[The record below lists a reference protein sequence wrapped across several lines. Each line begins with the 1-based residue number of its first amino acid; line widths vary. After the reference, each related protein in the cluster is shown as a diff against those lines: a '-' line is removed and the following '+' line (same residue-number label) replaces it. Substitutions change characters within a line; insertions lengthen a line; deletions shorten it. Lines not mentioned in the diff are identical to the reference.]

1 MTPDLKELILAGA
14 EQQGDDDKDYRIG
27 TPEAYKEF
35 VKKRNYKYSDTEHL
49 EWDNWK
55 PIE

>member
-1 MTPDLKELILAGA
+1 MTIDKENILAGA

-27 TPEAYKEF
+27 TREAYDEF
-35 VKKRNYKYSDTEHL
+35 VKKRNYRYSDNEHV

-55 PIE
+55 PIK